1 MKTNGEMWRVAICLS
16 LAIIL
21 LFGVLGTAYA
31 KDEIEVYAAASLT
44 EAFTEFKQIFKK
56 QNPNVDIIN
65 SFASTS
71 TLRFQVEQGAVPDVF
86 GSANEKHIVGLDKGG
101 FIDGKYAAIAHN
113 CVTIIVPKDNPANID
128 GVEDLARRRVD
139 IVACA
144 PEVPIGNYT
153 VRVLDKIQKSGD
165 CGADYKERVKRN
177 FISLEPTVKG
187 IVTKVRL
194 GEADAGMV
202 YASDV
207 TPDVKKDVK
216 VITIPEKYN
225 VLATCYIGV
234 IKDCDRPDLG
244 RKYIE
249 LVLSDDGQKIMQKHG
264 FVPIRKPKEESESAA
279 K

>member
-1 MKTNGEMWRVAICLS
+1 MKSNGEMWRAVMCLG
-16 LAIIL
+16 LAVIL
-21 LFGVLGTAYA
+21 LVGVVGTAYA
-31 KDEIEVYAAASLT
+31 KAEMEVYAAASLT
-44 EAFTEFKQIFKK
+44 EAFTEFEQKFQKE
-56 QNPNVDIIN
+56 NPNVEVIN

-86 GSANEKHIVGLDKGG
+86 GSANHKHISGLAKGG
-101 FIDGKYAAIAHN
+101 FIAGDYSAIAHN
-113 CVTIIVPKDNPANID
+113 CVTIIVPKDNPGNID
-128 GVEDLARRRVD
+128 GIEDLARRRVD
-139 IVACA
+139 LVACS

-153 VRVLDKIQKSGD
+153 MQVLDNIQKSGD
-165 CGADYKERVKRN
+165 CGRDFKEKVKRN

-207 TPDVKKDVK
+207 TPDVRKQVK
-216 VITIPEKYN
+216 VLTIPEKYN
-225 VLATCYIGV
+225 VLATCYIAV

-244 RKYIE
+244 RKYVE
-249 LVLSDDGQKIMQKHG
+249 MVLSDDGQKIMQKHG
-264 FVPIRKPKEESESAA
+264 FVPIRKPKEEGAKAA